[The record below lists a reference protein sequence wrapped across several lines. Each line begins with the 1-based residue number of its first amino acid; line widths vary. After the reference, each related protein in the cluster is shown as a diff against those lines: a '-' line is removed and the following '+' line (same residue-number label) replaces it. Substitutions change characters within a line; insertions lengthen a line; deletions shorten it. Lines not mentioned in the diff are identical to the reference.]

1 MKKLLVSLAVA
12 LFCTATASAQ
22 MFNLRVEAGPVFS
35 FSSLVEHGTKVLSA
49 GTKVG
54 YHAGAFADIS
64 LTKGLYASTGLSF
77 EMKGSRDHSYLDGK
91 TLKVNK
97 EALNE
102 ITMHY
107 LQIPVNVGYRLSL
120 TPSIRFAVQTGPYF
134 AVALGGTQKTKSKI
148 TGAVKSFNI
157 FKEGVFGLDKA
168 NRFDVGWGAF
178 CYAISWQHL
187 WHHRGGLWLPQCGS
201 NRSVRNCR
209 SDKGIVTEELY
220 RSYRTWLLLLK
231 HLACRENSL

>member
-12 LFCTATASAQ
+12 LICTATASAQ
-22 MFNLRVEAGPVFS
+22 MFNLRVEAGPAFS
-35 FSSLVEHGTKVLSA
+35 FSSLTTHGVNILSGGTKI
-49 GTKVG
+49 G
-54 YHAGAFADIS
+54 YHVGAFADIS
-64 LTKGLYASTGLSF
+64 LSKGLYASTGLSF

-120 TPSIRFAVQTGPYF
+120 TPSIRFAVQTGLYF

-168 NRFDVGWGAF
+168 NRFDVGWGASAMLYLSNIYGTIGADF
-178 CYAISWQHL
+178 GFLNVVQTDASGIADQLKDLSFKNSTVHI
-187 WHHRGGLWLPQCGS
+187 GLGYCF
-201 NRSVRNCR
+201 
-209 SDKGIVTEELY
+209 
-220 RSYRTWLLLLK
+220 
-231 HLACRENSL
+231 

>member
-35 FSSLVEHGTKVLSA
+35 FSSLAEHGTKVFSA

-168 NRFDVGWGAF
+168 NRFDVGWGASAMLYLGSIYGTIGADF
-178 CYAISWQHL
+178 GFLNVAQTNPSGIADQIK
-187 WHHRGGLWLPQCGS
+187 GLS
-201 NRSVRNCR
+201 
-209 SDKGIVTEELY
+209 
-220 RSYRTWLLLLK
+220 LK
-231 HLACRENSL
+231 NSTVHIGLGYCF

>member
-1 MKKLLVSLAVA
+1 MKKLLVSLAAA
-12 LFCTATASAQ
+12 LICTASAQ

-35 FSSLVEHGTKVLSA
+35 FSSLAEHGTKVHSA

-54 YHAGAFADIS
+54 YHVGALADIS

-77 EMKGSRDHSYLDGK
+77 EMKGSKDHSYLDGK

-107 LQIPVNVGYRLSL
+107 LQVPINVGYGLSL

-134 AVALGGTQKTKSKI
+134 AVALGGTQKTKSRI
-148 TGAVKSFNI
+148 TEAVKSFNI
-157 FKEGVFGLDKA
+157 FKEGVFGLDKP
-168 NRFDVGWGAF
+168 NRFDLGWGASAMLYLGSIYGTIGADF
-178 CYAISWQHL
+178 GFLNVAQTDPSGIANEL
-187 WHHRGGLWLPQCGS
+187 KGLS
-201 NRSVRNCR
+201 
-209 SDKGIVTEELY
+209 
-220 RSYRTWLLLLK
+220 LK
-231 HLACRENSL
+231 NSTVHIGLGYCF